1 MLFFVTYYLSC
12 LSYLKLFLCSLKLL
26 HSFVTTDMLLEIFV
40 NIVNF
45 YLCKSYFIYRVV
57 CA

>member
-1 MLFFVTYYLSC
+1 
-12 LSYLKLFLCSLKLL
+12 
-26 HSFVTTDMLLEIFV
+26 MLLEIFV